1 MSGFAYKLKS
11 STAIVPV
18 AYAVMPEESAGKIGK
33 WIGVIAAVIIPFA
46 APAIFGA
53 IASSGFLGGAIASA
67 AASGGLVG
75 IATNVIGSAAIG
87 GLLNAGAALASGAN
101 VGQAF
106 AQGALSGGLGGLGR
120 GLGVGQAAGA
130 TTNAAGVAKSGAA
143 LLPSAGTIGTGA
155 VGGVSG
161 GTAGLTAATAG
172 ATGAG
177 MAAGSAA
184 SNVLSPSLQQGIGR
198 MFSGTGAIDM
208 NRIGA
213 AIINAAVNGET
224 VAGAEALVEQ
234 QRAEL
239 AQLAA
244 SDRAVYEQRIRVAQD
259 ILNEASQM
267 DPEWVGRIRMA
278 DVAGVEANQFRQAMR
293 NIATRQG
300 GSLDSGQRKAYERG
314 AALHTARS
322 KALAFG
328 RGFTEAQ
335 GARAQ
340 MKGSAA
346 GLLGPDQASFTNIQA
361 SGEWGAAGLR
371 AAADGRNN
379 TAAGFTNAL
388 TSGNYDPA
396 ADPRPQE
403 DEDNQTQSPYGIFTG
418 PGFGGPRG

>member
-1 MSGFAYKLKS
+1 M

-18 AYAVMPEESAGKIGK
+18 AYAIMPEESAGKIGK

-75 IATNVIGSAAIG
+75 IATNVIGAAAVG

-106 AQGALSGGLGGLGR
+106 AQGALSGGLGGLSR
-120 GLGVGQAAGA
+120 GLGIGQGASGAA
-130 TTNAAGVAKSGAA
+130 NAAGVVKSGSA
-143 LLPSAGTIGTGA
+143 LLPSAGSIGTGG
-155 VGGVSG
+155 VGGVAAGS
-161 GTAGLTAATAG
+161 AGLTT

-177 MAAGSAA
+177 INAAGGAASAA
-184 SNVLSPSLQQGIGR
+184 LSPSLQQGIGR
-198 MFSGTGAIDM
+198 MFAGSSAIDM

-213 AIINAAVNGET
+213 AIINAAVNGENI
-224 VAGAEALVEQ
+224 AGAEELVAQ

-259 ILNEASQM
+259 ILGEASRM
-267 DPEWVGRIRMA
+267 DPDWIGRIRMA

-340 MKGSAA
+340 MQGSAA
-346 GLLGPDQASFTNIQA
+346 GLLGPDEAGRAAWQLDTDL
-361 SGEWGAAGLR
+361 AAGLHR
-371 AAADGRNN
+371 AKTEANQS
-379 TAAGFTNAL
+379 TAAGFTEGFF
-388 TSGNYDPA
+388 GNTQYDPA
-396 ADPRPQE
+396 ADPRPQD
-403 DEDNQTQSPYGIFTG
+403 DEDNQNPNGVWNGS
-418 PGFGGPRG
+418 GFGGPRG